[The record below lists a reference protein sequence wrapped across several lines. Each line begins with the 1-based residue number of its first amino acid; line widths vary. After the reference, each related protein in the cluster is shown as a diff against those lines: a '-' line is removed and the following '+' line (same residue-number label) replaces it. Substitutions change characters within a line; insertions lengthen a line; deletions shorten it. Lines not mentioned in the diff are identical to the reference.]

1 MSAKTVKIF
10 LCYVPAFCRRENVS
24 NQQKKKTDPLIQEG
38 HEPLYL
44 LETRNEK
51 ANIQTIT

>member
-24 NQQKKKTDPLIQEG
+24 NQQKKKPDPLIQEG